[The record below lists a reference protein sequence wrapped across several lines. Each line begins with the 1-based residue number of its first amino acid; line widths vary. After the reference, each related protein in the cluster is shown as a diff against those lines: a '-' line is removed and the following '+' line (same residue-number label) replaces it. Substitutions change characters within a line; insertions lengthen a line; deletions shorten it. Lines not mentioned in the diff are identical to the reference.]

1 MSWMQTYTG
10 RKFSLLNPTAD
21 DVDIVDIA
29 HALSNICRFNGHVM
43 SFYSV
48 AQHSVIVSHF
58 VEPENALWGLLH
70 DAHEAYVGDVI
81 APMKAAVLKEF
92 LESGGAFS
100 TAIERR
106 VQSVVRKKFSLP
118 YPPPLDVKRVDLLA
132 LATESRDVM
141 GGQRGGDWAIP
152 PDVLPIKIKPWS
164 PAMAKRMFLD
174 RFAELT
180 SG

>member
-1 MSWMQTYTG
+1 MTWMQTFSG
-10 RKFSLLNPTAD
+10 RKFSLLNPTPG
-21 DVDIVDIA
+21 DVDIEDIA

-48 AQHSVIVSHF
+48 AQHSVIVSQF
-58 VEPENALWGLLH
+58 VDPENALWGLLH

-81 APMKAAVLKEF
+81 APMKAADKLRSMWPISSRVW
-92 LESGGAFS
+92 
-100 TAIERR
+100 IEEG
-106 VQSVVRKKFSLP
+106 VQAVVREKFDLSF
-118 YPPPLDVKRVDLLA
+118 PPPENIKVVDLLA

-180 SG
+180 NG

>member
-1 MSWMQTYTG
+1 MTWMQTFTG

-21 DVDIVDIA
+21 DVDIEDIA

-43 SFYSV
+43 NFYSV
-48 AQHSVIVSHF
+48 AQHSVIVSRF
-58 VEPENALWGLLH
+58 VAPENALWGLLH

-81 APMKAAVLKEF
+81 RPMKAAVLSEF
-92 LESGGAFS
+92 LESGGVL
-100 TAIERR
+100 TPPIEHR
-106 VQSVVRKKFSLP
+106 VQAAVVKKFGLTW
-118 YPPPLDVKRVDLLA
+118 PPPKNVKVVDRLA

-141 GGQRGGDWAIP
+141 GGQRGGDWEIP

-164 PAMAKRMFLD
+164 PCLAKRMFLD

-180 SG
+180 K